1 MATNNPIISKLGR
14 SAVILAGVLLISP
27 LIAGDPA
34 GTRGGSEAEH
44 ARREVAVQEAQELLL
59 KGDQAYKSGN
69 FADAAEAFAGARELL
84 PDAPTSSQLR
94 EAATD
99 RYAQASVEQAR
110 VLSRNGD
117 IAGARTALDKVLA
130 DGVAPGNVGAL
141 AMRAQLDDP
150 IRTNPALT
158 KEHAADVDAVR
169 RALYSAQGAAELGK
183 YDEAKSHY
191 EKVLRID
198 PTNTA
203 ARRGLEQVAAAKSG
217 YQKSASDHTRAEML
231 SQVEAAWETQLTETR
246 VDPNPGDPGG
256 PGMVTG
262 PATVSAKLDSIIIPK
277 ISFDQVGLQE
287 ALDFLRNKS
296 VEFDTTEADASLK
309 GVNFTLNLG
318 SPDGEASKKILA
330 QRFDLQL
337 NSVPL
342 SRVVKYVT
350 DMTQTAFTVDD
361 FAVLI
366 TPLGSTSDELVT
378 RTYRVPPDFIT
389 SISTGKDQAATDN
402 PFAADEPKKGLLT
415 TRMSAKEALEKQGIP
430 FPEGA
435 SASYSPG
442 TSTLRVFNTATNQ
455 DMISQIVQA
464 EAGKEPAM
472 VLVQVTMIRTQ
483 ETVLEELGFDT
494 LLNPLPLNAD
504 GSVNLGG
511 GTVGNGSPRNG
522 GDFVTP
528 VGGVAV
534 DGVPAN
540 PLQNVNPGLVNNGN
554 RSGGYAIDGN
564 ALDAI
569 VNNINRTGERTS
581 VAPGILSVTGLFTD
595 AQVQTIMRGLDQKK
609 GTDIMARPSVVTRS
623 GQQSSVSIIR
633 EFIYPT
639 EYEPPQIPTSVGDS
653 GGQSTPIT
661 PATPTAFE
669 KKDVGIFL
677 EVLPVA
683 DLAKGFVDVTLNPS
697 FSDFDGFVNYGT
709 PINTSVN
716 NAFGNPT
723 TSELTKNAILMP
735 VFSIQR
741 LNTQLSVF
749 DGATIAIGGLLS
761 DSIQDV
767 EDRVPVLGDI
777 PLIGRM
783 FSTKAKRPVSTA
795 VIFLVR
801 VELQDPTGRSFRNR

>member
-1 MATNNPIISKLGR
+1 MATNNPIISIFGR
-14 SAVILAGVLLISP
+14 AAVILTGVWLTVPLMAGNPVATGAVSV
-27 LIAGDPA
+27 
-34 GTRGGSEAEH
+34 AER

-59 KGDQAYKSGN
+59 RGDQAYKTGN
-69 FADAAEAFAGARELL
+69 FADAVEAYAGARELL
-84 PDAPTSSQLR
+84 PDAPVSSQLR

-117 IAGARTALDKVLA
+117 VAGAKTALDKVLA
-130 DGVAPGNVGAL
+130 DGVAPGNPGAL

-169 RALYSAQGAAELGK
+169 RALYRAQGAYDLGT

-191 EKVLRID
+191 EKALRID

-203 ARRGLEQVAAAKSG
+203 ARRGMEQVAAAKSG
-217 YQKSASDHTRAEML
+217 YQKSAFDHTRAEML
-231 SQVEAAWETQLTETR
+231 SKVDAAWETQLTETR
-246 VDPNPGDPGG
+246 VDPDPGDPGG
-256 PGMVTG
+256 PAPVVG
-262 PATVSAKLDSIIIPK
+262 PATVSAKLDNIVLPK
-277 ISFDQVGLQE
+277 INFDQVGLQE

-296 VEFDTTEADASLK
+296 VEFDTTESEVSRK

-318 SPDGEASKKILA
+318 NPDGEVSKKILS
-330 QRFDLQL
+330 QRFNLQL

-361 FAVLI
+361 FSVLI

-389 SISTGKDQAATDN
+389 SISTGKGEGPTDD
-402 PFAADEPKKGLLT
+402 PFAADQPKKGLLT
-415 TRMSAKEALEKQGIP
+415 TRMSAKEALVRQGIP

-442 TSTLRVFNTATNQ
+442 TGTLRVFNTAINQ
-455 DMISQIVQA
+455 DMISQVVQA
-464 EAGKEPAM
+464 AASKEPAM
-472 VLVQVTMIRTQ
+472 VIVQVTMIRTQ
-483 ETVLEELGFDT
+483 DTVLEELGFDT

-504 GSVNLGG
+504 GSINLGG
-511 GTVGNGSPRNG
+511 GTAGNGSPRTG
-522 GDFVTP
+522 ADFVTP
-528 VGGVAV
+528 VGGVTV
-534 DGVPAN
+534 DGVPGDPA
-540 PLQNVNPGLVNNGN
+540 LNVNSGLMTSGN
-554 RSGGYAIDGN
+554 RSGGFAINGN

-569 VNNINRTGERTS
+569 VNDINRTGQRTS

-609 GTDIMARPSVVTRS
+609 GTDIMARPSIITRS
-623 GQQSSVSIIR
+623 GQQSSIAIVR

-639 EYEPPQIPTSVGDS
+639 EYEPPQIPTNVGNS
-653 GGQSTPIT
+653 GGQSTPVT
-661 PATPTAFE
+661 PATPTSFE

-683 DLAKGFVDVTLNPS
+683 DLAKGFVDVTLNPT

-709 PINTSVN
+709 PINTSVDD
-716 NAFGNPT
+716 ALGNPT